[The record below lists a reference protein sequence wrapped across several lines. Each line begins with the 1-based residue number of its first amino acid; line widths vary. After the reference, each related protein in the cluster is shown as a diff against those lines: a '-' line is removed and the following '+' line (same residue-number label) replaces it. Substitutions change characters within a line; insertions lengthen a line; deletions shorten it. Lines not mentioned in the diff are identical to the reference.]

1 VNYAD
6 SPVSVDAGQ
15 LRPQQDSIL
24 VSINISAQADR
35 DTLKTVEE
43 TLASDLVDLSMEP
56 NIETAKENIRITRE
70 K

>member
-15 LRPQQDSIL
+15 LRPQADSIL
-24 VSINISAQADR
+24 IAVSISAQTDR
-35 DTLKTVEE
+35 NTLKSVEKK
-43 TLASDLVDLSMEP
+43 LASDLVDLSMEP
-56 NIETAKENIRITRE
+56 NIETAKENIRIVQE